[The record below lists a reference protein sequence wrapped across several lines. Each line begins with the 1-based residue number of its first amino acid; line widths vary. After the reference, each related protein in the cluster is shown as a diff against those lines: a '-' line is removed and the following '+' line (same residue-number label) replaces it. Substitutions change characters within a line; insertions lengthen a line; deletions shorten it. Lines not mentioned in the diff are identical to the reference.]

1 MPGSKQRSKQPKG
14 MSPKHVRKAH
24 VVRSSG
30 NDDPI
35 FCDAT
40 FGKYYSMSPTGM
52 KSVRSDTR
60 GKLAHLDAEAAAAE
74 TSAKRQ
80 LFGSP
85 PGSSATHATSGSPM
99 KKKMKINNKGEI
111 VPPDSPDC
119 GLPEWHPARDGKRT
133 SVRIAAYSPAKGFS
147 AKTKPVD

>member
-1 MPGSKQRSKQPKG
+1 MSSARKKQPKG

-24 VVRSSG
+24 VVHSSG

-35 FCDAT
+35 FCAAT
-40 FGKYYSMSPTGM
+40 FSKYYSMSPNGM
-52 KSVRSDTR
+52 KSVRNDTR

-85 PGSSATHATSGSPM
+85 PGSSAAHATSGSPM
-99 KKKMKINNKGEI
+99 KKKKKTNNKGEV

-133 SVRIAAYSPAKGFS
+133 SVRIAAYSPEKGTS
-147 AKTKPVD
+147 AKTEPVD